1 MKSIFKSEAGKL
13 QIIKAYDEALQKLD
27 GQLQSSFIHTSF
39 GDTHLLTNE
48 NEGKEV
54 LLLLHGASSNASSW
68 LSDWEIYKKD
78 FRIIAIDII
87 GEAGKS
93 AETRLPYTTNDYANW
108 LNEVLTALDVQ
119 KVNIVGLSQG
129 GWLAI
134 RFASSFPQ
142 KVNKIV
148 LLAPA
153 GIVPTEGKFILKA
166 ILYSLLGTL
175 GKKKINKLVLGGQV
189 VDPKVRSF
197 MDLTQSNFQARM
209 DKEYLFKDQELRK
222 VTMPTLFIGGAKDVI
237 RSADKIAAR
246 LQAVLP
252 NFKSIIDPAKGHV
265 LVDTA
270 ATINQFLKG

>member
-78 FRIIAIDII
+78 YRIIAIDII

-209 DKEYLFKDQELRK
+209 DKEYLFKDQELSK

>member
-209 DKEYLFKDQELRK
+209 DKEYLFKDQELSK

>member
-13 QIIKAYDEALQKLD
+13 QIFKAYDEALQKVVGLV
-27 GQLQSSFIHTSF
+27 QSKRIQTSF
-39 GDTHLLTNE
+39 GETHLLMSE

-68 LSDWEIYKKD
+68 LSNWESYGKD
-78 FRIIAIDII
+78 FRIIAVDVI

-108 LNEVLTALDVQ
+108 LNEVLIALDVQ

-134 RFASSFPQ
+134 RFASFFPQ
-142 KVNKIV
+142 KVNKLA

-153 GIVPTEGKFILKA
+153 GVVPTEGKFILKA
-166 ILYSLLGTL
+166 ILYSLLGAS
-175 GKKKINKLVLGGQV
+175 GKKKINKLVLGDQV
-189 VDPKVRSF
+189 VNQKVSDF

-209 DKEYLFKDQELRK
+209 DKEYLFNDEELRALS
-222 VTMPTLFIGGAKDVI
+222 MPTLFIGGAKDVI
-237 RSADKIAAR
+237 RAADKIAAR
-246 LQAVLP
+246 LQTLLP
-252 NFKSIIDPAKGHV
+252 NFKSVVDPTKGHV

-270 ATINQFLKG
+270 ATVNQFLKG